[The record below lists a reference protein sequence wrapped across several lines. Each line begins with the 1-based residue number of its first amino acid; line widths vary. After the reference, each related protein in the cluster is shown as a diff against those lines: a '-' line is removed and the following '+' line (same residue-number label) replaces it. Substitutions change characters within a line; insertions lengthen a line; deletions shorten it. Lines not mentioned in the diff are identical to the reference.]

1 MLTNTSPTDY
11 RINKQMQMMK
21 FNGKRWELFGP
32 IIEDAGPVKQLGS
45 IGGSPPASHCPR
57 RRRSRF
63 ETVSSGPRPATAA
76 RRQLWILFV
85 QSEPMPLLWA
95 LLVSNMKS
103 PPCRPALLAMQ
114 YAFRQYRRSDGVR
127 LGSIKLRARFIGSI
141 NNP

>member
-1 MLTNTSPTDY
+1 MPARPT
-11 RINKQMQMMK
+11 
-21 FNGKRWELFGP
+21 
-32 IIEDAGPVKQLGS
+32 KQLGS
-45 IGGSPPASHCPR
+45 IGGSPPAVALPATPAVSFRNSKFQPAARNR
-57 RRRSRF
+57 RRRN
-63 ETVSSGPRPATAA
+63 
-76 RRQLWILFV
+76 LWILFV